1 MIPHHAKAAL
11 ALGAGLLLTACAGSV
26 KPHVP
31 VPGDPGIYGLL
42 PGDELQPLGGSD
54 DWEDLAEGDSADFGP
69 DQQFVVSDP
78 SLAERGVSDDVTIE
92 LWKVAWLRS
101 DLRSDGSAA
110 PVRGSEWAVARLDPF
125 RIPLSFRPVAGNPDV
140 LHLVPQRA
148 LEPGLYALQLREGDA
163 AREARFG
170 VQWSSIDRDDYSAAQ
185 CVDRRIGVPMTY
197 QTCLATQTAMSSA
210 AGQVGRG
217 DDLAIALAE
226 SMTTMVAGQRVL
238 ILSGMVTNTAS
249 STRAVPM
256 LEAALRDPSGNV
268 LGRWNFAASPN
279 LLAPGES
286 ASFRTEIADPPTG
299 MAGVDVGFEPGSA
312 ALTP

>member
-1 MIPHHAKAAL
+1 MLPRSAR
-11 ALGAGLLLTACAGSV
+11 AGLAIGIVLLLAACAGSV
-26 KPHVP
+26 RPHVP
-31 VPGDPGIYGLL
+31 VPDEPGIYALL
-42 PGDELQPLGGSD
+42 PEDELQPLGGSD
-54 DWEDLAEGDSADFGP
+54 DWEELAQGDSADFGP

-78 SLAERGVSDDVTIE
+78 SLAEHGVSGDVAIE

-101 DLRSDGSAA
+101 DIRSDGSAA

-125 RIPLSFRPVAGNPDV
+125 RIPLSFRPVAGHPDV

-170 VQWSSIDRDDYSAAQ
+170 VQWSSVDRDDYSAIH

-197 QTCLATQTAMSSA
+197 QTCLATQTAMFPA
-210 AGQVGRG
+210 AGPAHRG

-226 SMTTMVAGQRVL
+226 TSTMTVAGQQVL
-238 ILSGMVTNTAS
+238 IVAGMVTNTAT

-256 LEAALRDPSGNV
+256 LEAALRDRSGNV
-268 LGRWNFAASPN
+268 LGRWTFAASPN
-279 LLAPGES
+279 LLGPGET
-286 ASFRTEIADPPTG
+286 ASFRTEISDPPAG
-299 MAGVDVGFEPGSA
+299 VSGVDVGFEAGVAS
-312 ALTP
+312 TP